1 MSELEVLEVKVRD
14 TFGKRRIRR
23 LRADG
28 FVPANL
34 YGHKQETLSL
44 QVDAAA
50 LFMLLRRGHQIIKLS
65 GACTDEVLIKEVQW
79 NVWGNEILHVDFTRI
94 NANEKLTVTVP
105 VVLKGEAAGVHEG
118 GVVEVLVHEVEVEC
132 SAVNVP
138 DNVTV
143 SVAKLGLGQQITVAD
158 VVLPEGITLN
168 AAAETVLVQCAA
180 KNEEVNMETG
190 MAEGAEPEVIGRKK
204 EAEEE

>member
-34 YGHKQETLSL
+34 YGHKQETVSL

-79 NVWGNEILHVDFTRI
+79 NVWGNEIFHVDFTRI

-105 VVLKGEAAGVHEG
+105 VVLKGEAAGVREG

-158 VVLPEGITLN
+158 AALPAGITIN
-168 AAAETVLVQCAA
+168 AAAETVLIQCVA

-190 MAEGAEPEVIGRKK
+190 AADGAEPEVIGRKK
-204 EAEEE
+204 AAEEE